1 MQAIPQTV
9 TRTIVTISGRVQA
22 VGFRQTVLEI
32 AQRYAVAGTVRNV
45 RQGGRLEIDAEG
57 DENAVRAFLDE
68 VLAHPPH
75 FARVDYVERR
85 IAEPRGA
92 AGFRE
97 VPTA

>member
-1 MQAIPQTV
+1 MTL
-9 TRTIVTISGRVQA
+9 SGRVQA

-32 AQRYAVAGTVRNV
+32 AARYAVAGTVRNL

-57 DENAVRAFLDE
+57 EEGAVQAFLDD

-75 FARVDYVERR
+75 FARIDDVERN
-85 IAEPRGA
+85 ASEPRGT

-97 VPTA
+97 APSA